1 MAYTAEARKAF
12 IQKFYDETPSD
23 LEPAERLRRAMAAR
37 RAFYVRIALKS
48 AAARRKKARKD
59 GDQR

>member
-12 IQKFYDETPSD
+12 VQKFYDETDPA
-23 LEPAERLRRAMAAR
+23 LPPAERLRRAMAAR

-48 AAARRKKARKD
+48 AAARRKKAAK
-59 GDQR
+59 

>member
-1 MAYTAEARKAF
+1 MAYTAAARQAF

-23 LEPAERLRRAMAAR
+23 LDPAERLRRAKAAR

-48 AAARRKKARKD
+48 AAARRKKTRKD
-59 GDQR
+59 GDQ